1 MHPEDE
7 APHHEEPGTLHGRDA
22 RGVRANEVRKA
33 PSPHMAAVAPTHIRS
48 TPSGSPQ
55 SAPKTAAVTPQT
67 MKMELSPVRAMAASL
82 PHTMTLGLTGA
93 AANRASV
100 PMDLSIK
107 RERMPR
113 PLPMKRNTTAIEGA
127 K

>member
-1 MHPEDE
+1 
-7 APHHEEPGTLHGRDA
+7 
-22 RGVRANEVRKA
+22 
-33 PSPHMAAVAPTHIRS
+33 MAAVAPTHIKS

-67 MKMELSPVRAMAASL
+67 SRMDVSPVRAMASSL
-82 PHTMTLGLTGA
+82 PHTMALGLMGA
-93 AANRASV
+93 AASRASV
-100 PMDLSIK
+100 PVDRSIR

-113 PLPMKRNTTAIEGA
+113 PLPMKRNTTAMEGA